1 MCIRDRRKTRTDHR
15 GFIAIDEVR
24 MRPVDRVL
32 ALIVADYLTRPDDF
46 AGAGGSH
53 TGPTDPYIELDSR
66 EERAG

>member
-1 MCIRDRRKTRTDHR
+1 
-15 GFIAIDEVR
+15 